1 MNNEKNRP
9 SLNFEDLVDGQTVS
23 LAFGYMDVED
33 SQVAS
38 MAVFRGDELLV
49 ILPRG
54 VLATALEQGWTIECP
69 ACECGEVCLASLT
82 GLECPH
88 EEDDHA

>member
-49 ILPRG
+49 ILPRQ
-54 VLATALEQGWTIECP
+54 VLATALEQGWTMECP
-69 ACECGEVCLASLT
+69 AW
-82 GLECPH
+82 
-88 EEDDHA
+88 EEEANYA

>member
-1 MNNEKNRP
+1 MDNEKNRP

-33 SQVAS
+33 SQVPS

-54 VLATALEQGWTIECP
+54 VLATALEQGWTMERP
-69 ACECGEVCLASLT
+69 ACECDEVCLASLT

-88 EEDDHA
+88 EEDDHV

>member
-33 SQVAS
+33 SQVPS

-69 ACECGEVCLASLT
+69 ACECDEVCLASLT

>member
-1 MNNEKNRP
+1 MNNGTERP

-33 SQVAS
+33 SQVPS

-54 VLATALEQGWTIECP
+54 VLATALEQGWTMECP
-69 ACECGEVCLASLT
+69 ACE
-82 GLECPH
+82 